1 MKAAVVH
8 FPISIEKAEPGLWAF
23 VAVNGDVQIGWCRQ
37 AADGWHV
44 EDMDGK
50 RLGGPFKTRK
60 LAEQAGVALLSH
72 LAGSSNPGW

>member
-1 MKAAVVH
+1 MH
-8 FPISIEKAEPGLWAF
+8 YPISLEKAEPGLWGF

-37 AADGWHV
+37 ASDGWYV
-44 EDMDGK
+44 EGMDGK

-60 LAEQAGVALLSH
+60 LAEQAGAALLAR